1 MARFHLHVHNRIG
14 FVPDEEGQEL
24 HDVQAAR
31 EVAIASI
38 RSIVA
43 EEAQEG
49 VIDLTGRV
57 EIAEHGDGV
66 VAVVP
71 FREAFLVEAVDR
83 G

>member
-24 HDVQAAR
+24 QDVQAAR
-31 EVAIASI
+31 EVAITSI

-43 EEAQEG
+43 EEAHDG

-57 EIAEHGDGV
+57 EITNGGGV
-66 VAVVP
+66 LAVVQ
-71 FREAFLVEAVDR
+71 FREAFLVETIDGR
-83 G
+83 